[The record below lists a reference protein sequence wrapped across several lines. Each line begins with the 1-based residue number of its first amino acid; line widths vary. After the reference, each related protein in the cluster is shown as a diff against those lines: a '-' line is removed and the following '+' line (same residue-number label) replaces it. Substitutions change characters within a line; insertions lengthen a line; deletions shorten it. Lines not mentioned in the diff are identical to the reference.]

1 MGVMVGRWSVCDT
14 SPMPSYHITIHD
26 GAPEACEAVESHQDM
41 ETAHRSAVRSAVGIL
56 MDTKVLEGP
65 LQAHVLIRDEATN
78 VTQVVRV
85 SLLLSHTIQRS
96 DGGRHG
102 PSLVGH

>member
-1 MGVMVGRWSVCDT
+1 MVSRWRVCET
-14 SPMPSYHITIHD
+14 SPVPSYHITIHE
-26 GAPEACEAVESHQDM
+26 GALEACEAVESHQDM

-65 LQAHVLIRDEATN
+65 LQARVLIRDEATN
-78 VTQVVRV
+78 VTRVVRV
-85 SLLLSHTIQRS
+85 SLLVSHTIQRG
-96 DGGRHG
+96 DGGNHG